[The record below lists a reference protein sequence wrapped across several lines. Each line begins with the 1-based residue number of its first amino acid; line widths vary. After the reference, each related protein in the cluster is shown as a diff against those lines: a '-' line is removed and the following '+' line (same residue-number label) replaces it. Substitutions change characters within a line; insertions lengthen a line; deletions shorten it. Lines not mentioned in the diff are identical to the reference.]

1 MLAGMADRPRVVIL
15 GAGFAG
21 SYVARHLGKRHE
33 QVDVTLIDP
42 RNYVLYTPL
51 LPEAASGTVEP
62 RHAVVPVRLMCPH
75 ASLLLGNAVAVD
87 TESRS
92 VSVETIAA
100 ERVDVEYDS
109 LVIALGAIS
118 RTADVPG
125 LVEHGV
131 GFKTLGEA
139 IHLRNHVLEELEL
152 ASAVTDPGDRAR
164 HLSFVFVGGG
174 YAGVEA
180 LAELEDLVADAI
192 GRYPQLR
199 RLPRRWVLVEA
210 AGRILAE
217 LPPSLAGYAMRQLEL
232 RGIEVRLNTT
242 LSEVDADGA
251 TLSTGEHISTG
262 TVVWTAGV
270 RPNPLLAGIGVG
282 LDDHGR
288 VEVDGRLRV
297 AGRRDMWALGDAAAV
312 PNPAT
317 PGRVDPPTCQH
328 ALRQA
333 RRLAAN
339 LLASL
344 DGAPERTYRYKMMGQ
359 VATLGQHKGVA
370 EVLGLRVRGWPGWWL
385 TRTYHLYQLPLP
397 SRKLRVV
404 SDWTVGLFFRRDVVE
419 LGSLGRETHLP
430 PPPRAGSDHRPPG
443 T

>member
-1 MLAGMADRPRVVIL
+1 
-15 GAGFAG
+15 
-21 SYVARHLGKRHE
+21 
-33 QVDVTLIDP
+33 
-42 RNYVLYTPL
+42 
-51 LPEAASGTVEP
+51 
-62 RHAVVPVRLMCPH
+62 MCPH

-118 RTADVPG
+118 RTADIPG

-152 ASAVTDPGDRAR
+152 ASAVTDPGEAR
-164 HLSFVFVGGG
+164 NDTCRSCSW
-174 YAGVEA
+174 
-180 LAELEDLVADAI
+180 VADMPAWRHWQSSRI
-192 GRYPQLR
+192 WWPTRSRRYPQLR
-199 RLPRRWVLVEA
+199 RLPRRWALVEA

-217 LPPSLAGYAMRQLEL
+217 LPPSLAGMPSASSML

-242 LSEVDADGA
+242 LSEVDAEGA
-251 TLSTGEHISTG
+251 TLSTGEHISTA

-333 RRLAAN
+333 RALAAN

>member
-1 MLAGMADRPRVVIL
+1 M
-15 GAGFAG
+15 
-21 SYVARHLGKRHE
+21 
-33 QVDVTLIDP
+33 
-42 RNYVLYTPL
+42 
-51 LPEAASGTVEP
+51 
-62 RHAVVPVRLMCPH
+62 
-75 ASLLLGNAVAVD
+75 
-87 TESRS
+87 
-92 VSVETIAA
+92 
-100 ERVDVEYDS
+100 
-109 LVIALGAIS
+109 
-118 RTADVPG
+118 
-125 LVEHGV
+125 
-131 GFKTLGEA
+131 
-139 IHLRNHVLEELEL
+139 
-152 ASAVTDPGDRAR
+152 
-164 HLSFVFVGGG
+164 FVGGG

-192 GRYPQLR
+192 ERYPQLR

-217 LPPSLAGYAMRQLEL
+217 LPPVSPRYATRQLEL

-251 TLSTGEHISTG
+251 TLSTGEHISAG

-270 RPNPLLAGIGVG
+270 RPNPLVAEIGVG
-282 LDDHGR
+282 LDRPRAGSRSTVTCGCAVGGTCGR
-288 VEVDGRLRV
+288 S
-297 AGRRDMWALGDAAAV
+297 
-312 PNPAT
+312 AT
-317 PGRVDPPTCQH
+317 PPPCPTPPPPDRFDPPTCQH

-344 DGAPERTYRYKMMGQ
+344 DGEPERTYRYRMMGQ

-430 PPPRAGSDHRPPG
+430 PPAPARD
-443 T
+443 